1 MMELLKKWV
10 KRGFAILGLRVS
22 RLHGSSPFLVY
33 HRADLLLDV
42 GANIGQYAQERR
54 AEGFEGDIVSFEPL
68 PDAHKRLSAVASGDS
83 RWSVHPRAAV
93 GATPGRT
100 EINVAG
106 NSYSSSLLPML
117 QSHSAAAPQS
127 VFVGKVETDII
138 TLDSVFERY
147 YRPGKRVFLKIDTQG
162 FERPVLEGAGR
173 WLDHL
178 FGVQLELSCVLLYE
192 GQELYPYFL
201 QFFRD
206 RGFELWALIP
216 GFTDPVSG
224 RMLQF
229 DAVFVRNS

>member
-1 MMELLKKWV
+1 MELLKKWV
-10 KRGFAILGLRVS
+10 KRGFATLGLKVS

-33 HRADLLLDV
+33 HHVDLLLDV

-54 AEGFEGDIVSFEPL
+54 AEGFGGDIVSFEPL
-68 PDAHKRLSAVASGDS
+68 PDAHKCLSAVAFGDS

-93 GATPGRT
+93 GATLGRT
-100 EINVAG
+100 EINIAG

-127 VFVGKVETDII
+127 AFVGKVETDIV

-178 FGVQLELSCVLLYE
+178 FGVQLELSCVLLYQ

-206 RGFELWALIP
+206 RGFELWAVIP

-229 DAVFVRNS
+229 DAVFVRSS